1 MSRKFLTTEEAFDY
15 LMSLADESDDSDPEM
30 IILSP
35 DPDIVTD
42 DEEIDEACTSIE
54 HGHAIFDEKLQEETA
69 GSIEILKKKNDAEFI
84 STPKWTNRTPKFSS
98 APESFY
104 NEHHK
109 KITDMISGK
118 SPLELFEMMAEN
130 MIAQAVEESNK
141 YAGQKNNHDFCLK
154 IDEFKQFLG
163 VIFYSRY
170 HILPREK
177 MYWENAPDIG
187 TTLVSQAMSRKRYFD
202 IKKYLHF
209 NDNTAIDS
217 NRYYKVRPNYIFLNE
232 ALQQFGVFAE
242 HLSIDERMVRYFGR
256 HGCKMNMKGKPV
268 KFGYKLWILSSFD
281 GYPFYIIPYQGAQK
295 ENGSGNS
302 SERLD
307 KDMKSKKE
315 KKTLSQTVVEN
326 LLSVVE
332 TPAKHKIYMDNF
344 FTSYDLLVSLRDKR
358 FFATGTVRENR
369 MAKCPLKSSK
379 ILGKMDRGTSDRKF
393 DTKNEIAAVRWND
406 NRVVSLI
413 NNFEDTRC
421 FTKVERRMKGGKQKV
436 DVPSCVVS
444 YNKYKNCVDLFDN
457 HMETYF
463 SSIQGK
469 KWHWPLFVNAFE
481 TSLVAAWKISKFFAP
496 EQALDLLEFR
506 RHITI
511 AYLGLCVPRNI
522 ADRNLG
528 IQQKQPRLLETA
540 K

>member
-1 MSRKFLTTEEAFDY
+1 
-15 LMSLADESDDSDPEM
+15 
-30 IILSP
+30 
-35 DPDIVTD
+35 
-42 DEEIDEACTSIE
+42 
-54 HGHAIFDEKLQEETA
+54 
-69 GSIEILKKKNDAEFI
+69 
-84 STPKWTNRTPKFSS
+84 
-98 APESFY
+98 
-104 NEHHK
+104 
-109 KITDMISGK
+109 
-118 SPLELFEMMAEN
+118 
-130 MIAQAVEESNK
+130 
-141 YAGQKNNHDFCLK
+141 
-154 IDEFKQFLG
+154 
-163 VIFYSRY
+163 
-170 HILPREK
+170 
-177 MYWENAPDIG
+177 MYWENAPDTG

-209 NDNTAIDS
+209 NANTAIDS
-217 NRYYKVRPNYIFLNE
+217 DRYYKVRPIYILLNE
-232 ALQQFGVFAE
+232 ALQQFGVLAE

-256 HGCKMNMKGKPV
+256 HECKMYMKGKPV
-268 KFGYKLWILSSFD
+268 KFGYKLWILTSFD

-295 ENGSGNS
+295 DNGSENS

-344 FTSYDLLVSLRDKR
+344 FTSYDLFVSLRDKR

-369 MAKCPLKSSK
+369 IAKCPLKSSK

-413 NNFEDTRC
+413 TNFEDTRC

-444 YNKYKNCVDLFDN
+444 YNKYKNGVDLFDN

-469 KWHWPLFVNAFE
+469 QWYWPLFVNAFE
-481 TSLVAAWKISKFFAP
+481 TSLVAAWKLTKFFAP
-496 EQALDLLEFR
+496 EQALDLHKFR

-522 ADRNLG
+522 EGRGLG
-528 IQQKQPRLLETA
+528 IQQKNTDYLKLQSEHILVKNPNGKQRRCQLKNCT
-540 K
+540 KNH